1 MMGGGF
7 GGCTINLIAKKAA
20 IHLFLKFQKHIKISL
35 VETAP
40 SIPFNFLMVQ
50 ARIYIHEYKFAGLLT
65 QTAQYP
71 NGRMGAG
78 ITTSGHK
85 TLARPK

>member
-1 MMGGGF
+1 MGGGY

-20 IHLFLKFQKHIKISL
+20 IHLFLKFQKHIKMSL

-65 QTAQYP
+65 QCP